1 SDHCDNKICYYQDFC
16 SIIQCFIN
24 VLMMSMFN
32 YSTSNITQTVQPL
45 HQDLK
50 TFLSVSSCV
59 IFLYV
64 NGVMIFTLKKKTV
77 FQEASRYI
85 LFGHMLWFDTLNLV
99 MSLVLF
105 VCAVCRLFVMKIVC
119 LVLLVAATALYQ
131 VSTLNLA
138 LMSLERY
145 VAICFPLRHAEI
157 TTYGRT
163 NMAIGVI
170 WMISCIQS
178 LSEIIVFYSIDTTN
192 IALNLFCSR
201 TTFFRLQ
208 IYKKLDIAFTCM
220 FFMSVCFVIIFT
232 YASIAAVAKT
242 AACDKKSAKKANK
255 TVLLHLTQLG
265 LCAASIL
272 VGVIQEVIFVYTD
285 YMTSLN
291 VMYFCFVVF
300 MIFPRCL
307 SPLIYGL
314 RDQAFSCLFKYYF
327 TFGFR
332 RKNSCNTE
340 IHLVSGG

>member
-1 SDHCDNKICYYQDFC
+1 TQHSFSLCAFNNSGKKDFIHY
-16 SIIQCFIN
+16 SIILNQNLIT
-24 VLMMSMFN
+24 MSN
-32 YSTSNITQTVQPL
+32 LNESKSNITQTVLLDQTVPVKML
-45 HQDLK
+45 
-50 TFLSVSSCV
+50 LSVTLCV
-59 IFLYV
+59 IFIYV
-64 NGVMIFTLKKKTV
+64 NGVMIFTLRKKTTV

-85 LFGHMLWFDTLNLV
+85 LFGHMLWVDTLNLF
-99 MSLVLF
+99 MSVVLF
-105 VCAVCRLFVMKIVC
+105 VCALCRLFVMKIVC

-157 TTYGRT
+157 TTYRRT
-163 NMAIGVI
+163 HIAIGVI
-170 WMISCIQS
+170 WMISWIQS

-192 IALNLFCSR
+192 IAMHLFCSR
-201 TTFFRLQ
+201 TTLFRLQ
-208 IYKKLDIAFTCM
+208 VYKKLDIAFTCM

-232 YASIAAVAKT
+232 YAAIAAVAKT
-242 AACDKKSAKKANK
+242 AACDKMS
-255 TVLLHLTQLG
+255 LG

-314 RDQAFSCLFKYYF
+314 RDQAFTLQTSFC
-327 TFGFR
+327 
-332 RKNSCNTE
+332 RKPVKLN
-340 IHLVSGG
+340 